1 MPIALDDTDH
11 ALISLLRDNARLPA
25 ATLASKVG
33 VSRATV
39 QNRLAR
45 LEREGVIAGYTLV
58 LGEAEAVP
66 APVAALMTIAVDGP
80 RATEVMRALR
90 GLPCVRALHKTNGR
104 WGLVAELRA
113 ESLEAFN
120 TALGEIR
127 KIEGILQSETSL
139 LLASERF

>member
-1 MPIALDDTDH
+1 MTITLDDTDR

-39 QNRLAR
+39 QNRIAR

-58 LGEAEAVP
+58 LHQVDAAP
-66 APVAALMTIAVDGP
+66 APVRALMTIAVDGP
-80 RATEVMRALR
+80 RAPEVMRALR
-90 GLPCVRALHKTNGR
+90 GLPSVRALHKTNGR
-104 WGLVAELRA
+104 WGLVAELQA
-113 ESLEAFN
+113 ETLDAFN
-120 TALGEIR
+120 AALGDIR